1 MSATVDDDDKAK
13 SKLANFNASQVAQ
26 ELPFGSSPD
35 AREEA
40 ERGVAWLE
48 HSLTA
53 ASTVMWHDQR
63 SNSFAFSS
71 SPARPLYASSHNLFP
86 HHFSFLSCPSSLPCL
101 TSRSS
106 HSSHSSLSSLTL
118 LSSTLGSLKA
128 RRAAQGAA
136 LPAHLNC
143 SFPFTHSLRHTV
155 IDSWTSE

>member
-35 AREEA
+35 TRGEA

-71 SPARPLYASSHNLFP
+71 SPARPYP
-86 HHFSFLSCPSSLPCL
+86 HHFSFLSCSSSLPCL

-118 LSSTLGSLKA
+118 LSSTLSSLKA

-136 LPAHLNC
+136 LPARLNC
-143 SFPFTHSLRHTV
+143 SFPFYALAVTLC
-155 IDSWTSE
+155 D